1 MPYSTKQPTADD
13 LLSDTIIATAYA
25 WLCKQ
30 RRDYP
35 DAADIWSF
43 RKHWP
48 AERGRLS
55 AELIAGRYRL
65 SVLSRVS
72 LQSGDSVDLWAA
84 RDALVLKCLTLVLSS
99 YLPRSERCFH
109 LKSEGESK
117 KGVKAAIH
125 EIQVSLAAHRFVFR
139 TDVHSYYASIAH
151 TKLMAMLSAQ
161 IADVRL
167 LDLLAQYLARTAEQ
181 GGLFWHYAR
190 GIPLA
195 CSLSPLMGGFFLYK
209 FDVAVSDSR
218 WFYLRYMDD
227 VLVLTSTR
235 NHLRQAVRK
244 VNGLWAGLDLKKHPD
259 KTFIGRIERGFT
271 FLGQEFP

>member
-1 MPYSTKQPTADD
+1 MT
-13 LLSDTIIATAYA
+13 TAYA

-43 RKHWP
+43 RTHWP
-48 AERGRLS
+48 AERARLCE
-55 AELIAGRYRL
+55 ELIMGRYRL
-65 SVLSRVS
+65 SVLTRVT

-84 RDALVLKCLTLVLSS
+84 RDALLLKCLTLVLSS
-99 YLPRSERCFH
+99 YLPRSDRCFH
-109 LKSEGESK
+109 LKSEGENK
-117 KGVKAAIH
+117 KGVKAALQ
-125 EIQVSLAAHRFVFR
+125 EIQASIADRHFVFR

-195 CSLSPLMGGFFLYK
+195 CSLSPLLGGFFLYN
-209 FDVAVSDSR
+209 FDIEMTRSG

-235 NHLRQAVRK
+235 NHLRQAVQK
-244 VNGLWAGLDLKKHPD
+244 VNQLWAELDLKKHPD

-271 FLGQEFP
+271 FLGREFP